1 MKFTIAS
8 ITLFACANALVASP
22 VERSPPT
29 LVERDLATA
38 TSVLADVKNG
48 FDALQKAAAAFNGDP
63 TELKNTA
70 SALLAKID
78 SDTTAINNM
87 TPLTV
92 SECLSLIGPTDALQ
106 KQGEALAQQLES
118 RIADVEKAKQC
129 ATVRDFL
136 GKGVDESKALITA
149 LVNKVPTAVQGIVK
163 DKGGKVTKTLQ
174 DAQAA
179 FSEDKCKDN

>member
-1 MKFTIAS
+1 MKFFA
-8 ITLFACANALVASP
+8 TLALVAGANALVASP

-48 FDALQKAAAAFNGDP
+48 FNALQAAAAAFNGDP

-70 SALLAKID
+70 TEVIGKVESG
-78 SDTTAINNM
+78 TTAISNM

-92 SECLSLIGPTDALQ
+92 SECLSLVKPADDLAAQGDALA
-106 KQGEALAQQLES
+106 KELES
-118 RIADVEKAKQC
+118 RIADVQTAKQC
-129 ATVRDFL
+129 GTVRDFL
-136 GKGVDESKALITA
+136 NKGVTDAQA
-149 LVNKVPTAVQGIVK
+149 LVAALKTKVPSAVQGIL
-163 DKGGKVTKTLQ
+163 DSKGKKIVKTLQ

-179 FSEDKCKDN
+179 FTEDKCKDA